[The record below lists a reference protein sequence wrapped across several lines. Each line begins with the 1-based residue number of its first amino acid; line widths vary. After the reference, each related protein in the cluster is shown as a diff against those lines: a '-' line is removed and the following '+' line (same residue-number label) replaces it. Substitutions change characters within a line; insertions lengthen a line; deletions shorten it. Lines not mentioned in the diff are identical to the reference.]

1 MSKKQRETNRTERAA
16 AVRREQASRER
27 NRRII
32 LTSVVLVVLAV
43 IVTAGVL
50 IGSGGSSPSQAG
62 AAAGKV
68 GARADGQAL
77 VIGTNPKAPKVVV
90 YEDFLCPYCREFESS
105 SRETLRDAAEKGKAV
120 VEYRPFHLLQ
130 DDYSTLALTAWA
142 AVLEKG
148 TPAQA
153 LKLHDLLY
161 ENQPYE
167 SDTNKPGIDDLV
179 DLARKAGVKD
189 SSVLDAMRQSNQQFV
204 DAADSAASDANIQGT
219 PTVSFD
225 GKQLE
230 GSPSQLADTLKQRL
244 AQ

>member
-1 MSKKQRETNRTERAA
+1 MSKKQRETGRTARAA
-16 AVRREQASRER
+16 AAMQEQASRER
-27 NRRII
+27 RRRIV
-32 LTSVVLVVLAV
+32 LTAVVLVVLAV
-43 IVTAGVL
+43 IVGAGVL
-50 IGSGGSSPSQAG
+50 ISSGGSSPSQAG
-62 AAAGKV
+62 APASKV

-77 VIGTNPKAPKVVV
+77 VIGTNPNAPKVVI

-105 SRETLRDAAEKGKAV
+105 SRATLRDAAAKGDAV

-130 DDYSTLALTAWA
+130 DDYSTLALAAWS

-148 TPAQA
+148 TPDQA

-179 DLARKAGVKD
+179 DLAKKAGVKD
-189 SSVLDAMRQSNQQFV
+189 SAVLDAMRQSNQEFV
-204 DAADSAASDANIQGT
+204 DAATATATKAGVQGT
-219 PTVSFD
+219 PTVTFD
-225 GKQLE
+225 GKPLV